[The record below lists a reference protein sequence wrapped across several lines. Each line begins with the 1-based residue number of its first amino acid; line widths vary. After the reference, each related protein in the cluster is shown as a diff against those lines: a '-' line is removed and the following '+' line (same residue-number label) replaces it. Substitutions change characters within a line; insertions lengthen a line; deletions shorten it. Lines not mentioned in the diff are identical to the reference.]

1 MNAPEPNFSFSS
13 LSLFSFLLSS
23 LLLFRFIPFPFPL
36 QPVPSTSIWP
46 TMSNIQE
53 RVIPSGQHYSGTNRI
68 PNIKQ
73 FMDSL
78 DNEKKQRDA
87 EIDAQLQKK
96 QARQAQT
103 QAQGQGQNQSS
114 PGGETTDHT
123 ADDVS
128 GKRRRVVTDPVT
140 GREVE
145 IDDMDGKLLKAVRDP
160 ALSVPNANLDKETTA
175 KTEATQSGE
184 EYRRNQDITAPPDPV
199 EPGST
204 SDVPIHGEKTNVLFH
219 PTPSISY
226 EPMFVALEA
235 RANVLCAAIF
245 LAIVLFGKLFGGRLL
260 GLIPLAICV
269 SSGIFLWFKHLIRQ
283 GRNTEWASEQKRGET
298 AVVNLIPESVEWL
311 NSALALV
318 WGLINPDMF
327 AGVADTL
334 EDVMQA
340 SVPGVVDNV
349 KVNDISQGSNP
360 IRVLSLRA
368 LPDSHVKDLK
378 NEIRKENQQTKDPQ
392 EAAAD
397 EEGGE
402 FYNLEATIAYHSLPS
417 GNDVASKAKN
427 MGMQL
432 VFYLGIRGLFGV
444 PFPIWVELNGLV
456 CTVRLRV
463 SFSPE
468 PPYVKTLSFTLMG
481 LPKIDA
487 SCIPLMEKGA
497 NILNL
502 PLISNFVN
510 WTIATAANMYV
521 APKSMTLDIGKML
534 QGDGIQKDTTA
545 LGVLFIR
552 IHKATGLSK
561 QDARGSKG
569 GGSDPYICVAFSKFG
584 KPQYCTRVIQDDLNP
599 VFEECAALLV
609 TPDIVRVDEQLSLEL
624 WDSDRSSA
632 DDVVGK
638 VELSIQ
644 KLIRHP
650 GKMFPQVSGLRGVKA
665 DSTMPGEL
673 HWEVGYFSKTQ
684 FRRALRTDGKN
695 PALPK
700 ELREDPRLQDEHGV
714 ITSPEEDAVVH
725 TPPDPLWPSGILSV
739 VVHQVVGLE
748 LENIKGS
755 NGKRKGREYEP
766 ARPEAGELKEEQG
779 KRLPSSYCTIIIN
792 DELVYKTRTK
802 VVSSKPIFEAGTE
815 RFIRDWR
822 STIATITVRD
832 SRNRQH
838 DPIIGV
844 VPLKLS
850 EALLTG
856 SQSTRWYPLDGGI
869 GFGRIRISLLFR
881 SVELTLPRTQ
891 VGFGEV
897 GTFEFLSDSIT
908 STKYAPSSRVK
919 MRLRTGGS
927 SANIR
932 SDKSSRIE
940 NGLRWDISAGDENAK
955 DHKHHKDNR
964 VRLPVQYRYRSPVF
978 FELHPVGRRGKGAYA
993 CIWLQDVADNEETTF
1008 DVPIWKC
1015 DNPLRLSQNYITE
1028 ENYREI
1034 PDIDIE
1040 DVGRLHFRGRF
1051 KPGMDLEHLKF
1062 ISDNDSRE
1070 TVETWEAC
1078 YAEGV
1083 RSETVTAEVPKHV
1096 QKMHNE
1102 SLIKSR
1108 DVIAS
1113 GSKGDQ
1119 QKWLAKDGT
1128 DWSGAFGT
1136 DAAGGTGA
1144 DGATSE
1150 ENAAANVA
1158 GTNVD
1163 DVGGPSHR
1171 ETMNSVA
1178 GESAAGYGDED
1189 EDDYDY
1195 GDSEDDDDDYD
1206 EDDDFE
1212 ESEEGDATSRSGTD
1226 AASRASRRRS
1236 MRSARSARS
1245 SGHRSQPSGDS
1256 VDLGI
1261 NDSSSVV
1268 NGGPRHSRTNS
1279 GATGGAMSSR
1289 VSDGTGS
1296 GQASMSTDGT
1306 STSGRR
1312 KSISSITNPIKQYK
1326 DYKTRNRDLHRRQ
1339 RGLMQW

>member
-1 MNAPEPNFSFSS
+1 M
-13 LSLFSFLLSS
+13 
-23 LLLFRFIPFPFPL
+23 
-36 QPVPSTSIWP
+36 
-46 TMSNIQE
+46 
-53 RVIPSGQHYSGTNRI
+53 PSGQHYSGNNRI

-78 DNEKKQRDA
+78 DNDKKNRDA
-87 EIDAQLQKK
+87 EIDAQQSQKMAAANRK
-96 QARQAQT
+96 
-103 QAQGQGQNQSS
+103 
-114 PGGETTDHT
+114 GGEVADHT
-123 ADDVS
+123 ENEVS

-145 IDDMDGKLLKAVRDP
+145 IDDMDGKLLKAVKDP
-160 ALSVPNANLDKETTA
+160 VLSIPNANLDKETTA

-204 SDVPIHGEKTNVLFH
+204 SDVPIHGEKTNALFH
-219 PTPSISY
+219 PTPSVSY
-226 EPMFVALEA
+226 EPMYVALEA

-245 LAIVLFGKLFGGRLL
+245 LAIVLVGKLFGGRLL
-260 GLIPLAICV
+260 GLIPLAICIA
-269 SSGIFLWFKHLIRQ
+269 SGIFLWFKDLIRQ
-283 GRNTEWASEQKRGET
+283 GRDMEWSSEQKRGET

-378 NEIRKENQQTKDPQ
+378 NEIGKENEQNKDPQ

-463 SFSPE
+463 AFTPE

-487 SCIPLMEKGA
+487 SCIPLIEKGA
-497 NILNL
+497 NVLNL

-599 VFEECAALLV
+599 VFEESAALLV
-609 TPDIVRVDEQLSLEL
+609 TPDIIRVDEQLSLEL

-650 GKMFPQVSGLRGVKA
+650 GKFFPQVSGLRGVKA
-665 DSTMPGEL
+665 ESSMPGEL

-700 ELREDPRLQDEHGV
+700 ELREDPKLQDDHGV

-739 VVHQVVGLE
+739 VVHQIVGLE
-748 LENIKGS
+748 LENVKGS

-779 KRLPSSYCTIIIN
+779 KKLPSSYCTIIIN

-822 STIATITVRD
+822 SAIATVTVRD

-850 EALLTG
+850 DALLTG

-881 SVELTLPRTQ
+881 SVELTLPPTQ

-897 GTFEFLSDSIT
+897 GTFEFVSDSIT

-919 MRLRTGGS
+919 IRLRTGGS

-932 SDKSSRIE
+932 SDRSSRTE
-940 NGLRWDISAGDENAK
+940 DGQGLRWDISGIDDEGK
-955 DHKHHKDNR
+955 DHKARHDNR

-993 CIWLQDVADNEETTF
+993 CVWLQDVVDNEETSF
-1008 DVPIWKC
+1008 DIPIWKC

-1028 ENYREI
+1028 ENYKDI

-1040 DVGRLHFRGRF
+1040 EVGRLQFRGRF
-1051 KPGMDLEHLKF
+1051 TPGMDREHLKF
-1062 ISDNDSRE
+1062 VSDNDSRE

-1083 RSETVTAEVPKHV
+1083 RSETVEAQVPKHV
-1096 QKMHNE
+1096 QKLHNE
-1102 SLIKSR
+1102 SLLKSR
-1108 DVIAS
+1108 DVLAS
-1113 GSKGDQ
+1113 ASKGEQ

-1136 DAAGGTGA
+1136 SDSATNGTA
-1144 DGATSE
+1144 DGAEGQGPTAE
-1150 ENAAANVA
+1150 ESAAANIA
-1158 GTNVD
+1158 GTNVNG
-1163 DVGGPSHR
+1163 VGAGPSRR
-1171 ETMNSVA
+1171 ETMNSV
-1178 GESAAGYGDED
+1178 GSYDDDED
-1189 EDDYDY
+1189 AYY
-1195 GDSEDDDDDYD
+1195 YDDDDDDDDDEYD
-1206 EDDDFE
+1206 EDDID
-1212 ESEEGDATSRSGTD
+1212 EEGGETTSRSAAN
-1226 AASRASRRRS
+1226 AASRTSRRRS
-1236 MRSARSARS
+1236 MRSARSA
-1245 SGHRSQPSGDS
+1245 GHRSQPSGDS
-1256 VDLGI
+1256 ADLGI
-1261 NDSSSVV
+1261 NGATSVKSGAGHSRTGSGVTGGVMSSKISDGTDSV
-1268 NGGPRHSRTNS
+1268 NGGQNS
-1279 GATGGAMSSR
+1279 T
-1289 VSDGTGS
+1289 
-1296 GQASMSTDGT
+1296 STD
-1306 STSGRR
+1306 STSIPGSRR

-1326 DYKTRNRDLHRRQ
+1326 EYKTRNRDLHRRH

>member
-1 MNAPEPNFSFSS
+1 MT
-13 LSLFSFLLSS
+13 
-23 LLLFRFIPFPFPL
+23 
-36 QPVPSTSIWP
+36 ST
-46 TMSNIQE
+46 QE
-53 RVIPSGQHYSGTNRI
+53 KVVPSGQHYSGTNRI

-73 FMDSL
+73 FIDSL
-78 DNEKKQRDA
+78 DNEKKTRDA
-87 EIDAQLQKK
+87 EIDARMQQR
-96 QARQAQT
+96 QQQQQAQ
-103 QAQGQGQNQSS
+103 QGKD
-114 PGGETTDHT
+114 GEITEHT
-123 ADDVS
+123 GYDAVKS
-128 GKRRRVVTDPVT
+128 KRQRVVTDPVT
-140 GREVE
+140 GKEVE

-160 ALSVPNANLDKETTA
+160 VLSIPNANLNKATTA

-184 EYRRNQDITAPPDPV
+184 EYRRNQDITAPPDPI

-219 PTPSISY
+219 PTPSVSY

-235 RANVLCAAIF
+235 RANVLCASIF
-245 LAIVLFGKLFGGRLL
+245 FAIVFVGKLFGGRLL
-260 GLIPLAICV
+260 GLIPLAICIA
-269 SSGIFLWFKHLIRQ
+269 SGIFLWFKDLIRQ
-283 GRNTEWASEQKRGET
+283 GRDIEWSSEQKRGET

-368 LPDSHVKDLK
+368 LPDAHVKDLK
-378 NEIRKENQQTKDPQ
+378 EELRKDDAKNKDPQ

-397 EEGGE
+397 EDGGE
-402 FYNLEATIAYHSLPS
+402 FYNLEATVAYHALPS
-417 GNDVASKAKN
+417 GTDLASKARN
-427 MGMQL
+427 MGLQV

-463 SFSPE
+463 AFSPE
-468 PPYVKTLSFTLMG
+468 PPFVKTVSFTLMG
-481 LPKIDA
+481 LPKIEA
-487 SCIPLMEKGA
+487 SCIPLIEKGA

-534 QGDGIQKDTTA
+534 QGDGIQKETNA
-545 LGVLFIR
+545 LGVLLIR

-599 VFEECAALLV
+599 IFSESAALLV
-609 TPDIVRVDEQLSLEL
+609 TPDIIRADEQLSLEL

-650 GKMFPQVSGLRGVKA
+650 GKMFPEVSNLRGIKA
-665 DSTMPGEL
+665 ESTMPGEL
-673 HWEVGYFSKTQ
+673 HWEVGYFTKTQ

-695 PALPK
+695 PQLPK
-700 ELREDPRLQDEHGV
+700 ELRDDPKFQDDHGV
-714 ITSPEEDAVVH
+714 ISTPNEDAVIH

-739 VVHQVVGLE
+739 VVHQIVGLE
-748 LENIKGS
+748 LENVKGS
-755 NGKRKGREYEP
+755 NGKRKGREFEP

-822 STIATITVRD
+822 SAIATITVRD

-850 EALLTG
+850 DILLTG

-869 GFGRIRISLLFR
+869 GFGRIRISVLFR
-881 SVELTLPRTQ
+881 SVDLKLPPTQ
-891 VGFGEV
+891 IGFGEV

-908 STKYAPSSRVK
+908 STKYAPSSKIK

-932 SDKSSRIE
+932 SDKSSRTE
-940 NGLRWDISAGDENAK
+940 DGNSVRWDISNEDEGK
-955 DHKHHKDNR
+955 SKGDNR
-964 VRLPVQYRYRSPVF
+964 VRLPVQYRYRSPIF
-978 FELHPVGRRGKGAYA
+978 FEFHPVGRRSKGAYA
-993 CIWLQDVADNEETTF
+993 CLWLQDLVDNEETDF
-1008 DVPIWKC
+1008 DIPIWKC

-1028 ENYREI
+1028 ENYKFV
-1034 PDIDIE
+1034 PDINIE
-1040 DVGRLHFRGRF
+1040 EIGRLKFRGRF
-1051 KPGMDLEHLKF
+1051 KPGMDLDHLKF

-1083 RSETVTAEVPKHV
+1083 RAEVVQAEVPQHV

-1102 SLIKSR
+1102 ALLKSR
-1108 DVIAS
+1108 DVLAS
-1113 GSKGDQ
+1113 ASKGDQ

-1128 DWSGAFGT
+1128 DWSGAFCKG
-1136 DAAGGTGA
+1136 
-1144 DGATSE
+1144 DGSSTAKFSSKTAV
-1150 ENAAANVA
+1150 AAASSTAATVE
-1158 GTNVD
+1158 GVD
-1163 DVGGPSHR
+1163 GPSR
-1171 ETMNSVA
+1171 RNTISSTSGGSGTRSKE
-1178 GESAAGYGDED
+1178 Y
-1189 EDDYDY
+1189 DD
-1195 GDSEDDDDDYD
+1195 EDDDDDYD
-1206 EDDDFE
+1206 DDDDFDDDDDDDDDVE
-1212 ESEEGDATSRSGTD
+1212 DVDEDGVILEEGADGEGGVRSK
-1226 AASRASRRRS
+1226 RRKS
-1236 MRSARSARS
+1236 MRSNRSN
-1245 SGHRSQPSGDS
+1245 GHRSQPSGNS
-1256 VDLGI
+1256 VYLGI
-1261 NDSSSVV
+1261 TDASSITNSIAA
-1268 NGGPRHSRTNS
+1268 RDRTNS
-1279 GATGGAMSSR
+1279 MATGRPMSSGSAR
-1289 VSDGTGS
+1289 TGDQNS
-1296 GQASMSTDGT
+1296 SQSTDAM
-1306 STSGRR
+1306 STSGSRR
-1312 KSISSITNPIKQYK
+1312 KSISSITHPIREYK
-1326 DYKTRNRDLHRRQ
+1326 EYKTRTRDLHRRH